1 MVHGSGIRP
10 PPRVPASPSPSI
22 AATLPRRPTARSC
35 ASRFVALATSSS
47 TSSAKSGGK
56 STLARLRSSWRYAMR
71 SVWTFM
77 RRAAASSRS
86 SMDIGSVCGRDLAS
100 LSMSASRV
108 SLSAAASAPA
118 SQRSLPRSSSTG
130 SSATWSVSDAW
141 DGVSRPAAIW
151 RRNASICASSAS
163 SSRSSSSSE
172 SEERGAGTDGE
183 SASAPPPAKRRSSS
197 SSSLPS
203 LPSPSV
209 SLRMEAPRRGGRRGG
224 SSGIETSGTPR
235 FPAAPAR
242 ARV

>member
-1 MVHGSGIRP
+1 M
-10 PPRVPASPSPSI
+10 
-22 AATLPRRPTARSC
+22 
-35 ASRFVALATSSS
+35 
-47 TSSAKSGGK
+47 
-56 STLARLRSSWRYAMR
+56 ARLRSSWRYAMR

-118 SQRSLPRSSSTG
+118 SQRSLLRSSSTG
-130 SSATWSVSDAW
+130 SSATWSVSDAA

-183 SASAPPPAKRRSSS
+183 SASAPPAKRRSSS
-197 SSSLPS
+197 SLPSSS

>member
-10 PPRVPASPSPSI
+10 PPPPRDAASSSSSSSI

-35 ASRFVALATSSS
+35 ASRFVAFATSSS

-163 SSRSSSSSE
+163 SSRSSSSE
-172 SEERGAGTDGE
+172 SGCAGTDGE
-183 SASAPPPAKRRSSS
+183 SASAPPAKRRSSS

-209 SLRMEAPRRGGRRGG
+209 SPRKEGPRRGGRRGG
-224 SSGIETSGTPR
+224 SSGIETLGTPR

-242 ARV
+242 AGV